1 MGPLKRM
8 QQIQELV
15 QRMWELVR
23 SWNIP
28 MAKWSKVLVRKL
40 KKGLLPPIDSKL
52 NIFIQY
58 SLA

>member
-28 MAKWSKVLVRKL
+28 MARAQI
-40 KKGLLPPIDSKL
+40 KKGA
-52 NIFIQY
+52 FATY
-58 SLA
+58 WF